1 LRQREHRPAWDAF
14 GRTEN
19 TNTSLVVGLRPR
31 VVSVWIV
38 TSSIT
43 MFWSPR
49 PVANTLDMRNA
60 VAPLRLEPSN
70 SPKRKQDAALR
81 PKPQV
86 SRPTTTSQEPDF
98 AIHY

>member
-1 LRQREHRPAWDAF
+1 LRQREQRPACDAF

-19 TNTSLVVGLRPR
+19 TSTSLVVDRFPR
-31 VVSVWIV
+31 EVSVSIA

-60 VAPLRLEPSN
+60 VAPS
-70 SPKRKQDAALR
+70 S
-81 PKPQV
+81 
-86 SRPTTTSQEPDF
+86 S
-98 AIHY
+98 